1 MGPDAHQAEAGE
13 TLPRTEM
20 QRDSERQ
27 QTRQG
32 EEQRHASNDSG
43 ATSSG
48 RLSPASNLRRSN
60 CVLKHL
66 ESRLRHSKRVIDL
79 D

>member
-13 TLPRTEM
+13 MLPRTEM

-27 QTRQG
+27 QTRQS
-32 EEQRHASNDSG
+32 EEQRNVSNDSG

-48 RLSPASNLRRSN
+48 RLSLASNLRPSN

-66 ESRLRHSKRVIDL
+66 ELRLRDSKRVTDL